1 MTNDIRTALEIIK
14 DEQSIIEAFVSTK
27 EKALNRITIRS
38 CTMEKSCIKCKCL
51 WCGNEM
57 SWLSDSIHFLS
68 LKPMHIKL
76 HNECYYKVIKEW
88 IP

>member
-1 MTNDIRTALEIIK
+1 MSNDIRTALDIIQ

-38 CTMEKSCIKCKCL
+38 CTMEKPCIKCKCL

-57 SWLSDSIHFLS
+57 SWLPS
-68 LKPMHIKL
+68 LKPLHIKL

-88 IP
+88 TP

>member
-1 MTNDIRTALEIIK
+1 MSNDIRTALEIIQ
-14 DEQSIIEAFVSTK
+14 DEQSIISEFVSTK

-38 CTMEKSCIKCKCL
+38 CTMEKACIKCKCL
-51 WCGNEM
+51 WCGKELNLVFNLGFG
-57 SWLSDSIHFLS
+57 SKNLSIF
-68 LKPMHIKL
+68 L